1 MQISQASAV
10 GPDTKAICE
19 MGNNATLLTKFFCL
33 GKYANFSFKKMLLIA
48 NMQQCQKV
56 LKSNSLRTAS
66 LDSETCE

>member
-48 NMQQCQKV
+48 NMQQVSKGP
-56 LKSNSLRTAS
+56 
-66 LDSETCE
+66 